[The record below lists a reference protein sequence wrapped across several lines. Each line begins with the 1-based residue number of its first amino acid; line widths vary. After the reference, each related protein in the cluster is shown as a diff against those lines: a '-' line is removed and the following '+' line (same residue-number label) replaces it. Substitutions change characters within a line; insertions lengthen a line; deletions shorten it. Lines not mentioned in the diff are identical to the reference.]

1 MNKERKSYKKGNFLN
16 KPLTKKIL
24 ILFVGNW
31 LLKALLKPLV
41 SVGRRWGL
49 LWSCWSLVIS
59 APAQRQ
65 DRETLEA
72 FWEQIKMD
80 HNLVLFFLD
89 TIFFKR
95 DYLKFSLL

>member
-1 MNKERKSYKKGNFLN
+1 M
-16 KPLTKKIL
+16 
-24 ILFVGNW
+24 
-31 LLKALLKPLV
+31 
-41 SVGRRWGL
+41 
-49 LWSCWSLVIS
+49 IS
-59 APAQRQ
+59 APAQRH